1 MNTKL
6 NQIIQC
12 IELNEKIKKQEP
24 VSMCD
29 STVSL
34 VHFKN
39 KKDFMDTVEDE
50 KLTDSIIKTHVAFN
64 IYSYRVVTPEGTV
77 LYYCS

>member
-1 MNTKL
+1 
-6 NQIIQC
+6 
-12 IELNEKIKKQEP
+12 
-24 VSMCD
+24 MCD

-34 VHFKN
+34 VHFKD
-39 KKDFMDTVEDE
+39 KKDFMDIVEDE